1 MKVGNLIYYNI
12 KELVAIRF
20 IFWNTNKKCITSSL
34 DFQRPIRSWNY
45 LHTLDDNFLFGFCK
59 NRTLNNKFPIESGR
73 WQNINMFI
81 YMYSK
86 SRFLCV
92 FWRIVKARKVDVAQC
107 ILYCYVIYCHLCR
120 QYMYSLRNR
129 PEMLTKDSHR

>member
-1 MKVGNLIYYNI
+1 
-12 KELVAIRF
+12 
-20 IFWNTNKKCITSSL
+20 
-34 DFQRPIRSWNY
+34 

-59 NRTLNNKFPIESGR
+59 NRTLNHKFPTECGR
-73 WQNINMFI
+73 WQNINLFI

-92 FWRIVKARKVDVAQC
+92 FWRIVKARKVWQCVAQC

-129 PEMLTKDSHR
+129 PEMLPKDSHRNVIVSVLASSAVDSGFESRSVQTKISNWYVLLIMQSTKN